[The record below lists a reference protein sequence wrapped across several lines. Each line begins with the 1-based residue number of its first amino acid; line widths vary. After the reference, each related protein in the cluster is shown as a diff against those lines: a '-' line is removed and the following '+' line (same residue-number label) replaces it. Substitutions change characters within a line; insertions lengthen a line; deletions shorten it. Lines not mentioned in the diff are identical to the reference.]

1 MDDVTVSAPFVCCSG
16 RHSWATIHRTARAMA
31 SALAGLSP
39 RACSVTPGDVQA
51 RRLRRRDSE
60 GCCRLRFAGVSGG
73 CSGALRG
80 KSRVLLRSRTT
91 EMPNLS
97 RTIIERRRDP
107 RRSTAENVYIYW
119 PRRLSCRCQMT
130 SLSASGAFLDIGPLH
145 IPVGASVELA
155 FVLGR
160 GTLLK
165 MHRRTGIVVRSAEE
179 GLGVMF
185 LRRRRAQRR

>member
-1 MDDVTVSAPFVCCSG
+1 
-16 RHSWATIHRTARAMA
+16 
-31 SALAGLSP
+31 
-39 RACSVTPGDVQA
+39 
-51 RRLRRRDSE
+51 
-60 GCCRLRFAGVSGG
+60 
-73 CSGALRG
+73 
-80 KSRVLLRSRTT
+80 
-91 EMPNLS
+91 MPHLS

>member
-1 MDDVTVSAPFVCCSG
+1 
-16 RHSWATIHRTARAMA
+16 
-31 SALAGLSP
+31 
-39 RACSVTPGDVQA
+39 
-51 RRLRRRDSE
+51 
-60 GCCRLRFAGVSGG
+60 
-73 CSGALRG
+73 
-80 KSRVLLRSRTT
+80 
-91 EMPNLS
+91 
-97 RTIIERRRDP
+97 
-107 RRSTAENVYIYW
+107 
-119 PRRLSCRCQMT
+119 MT

-185 LRRRRAQRR
+185 LRRRRAPRP